1 MRTTR
6 RVFRLLTGIV
16 SVAATVGCERPQP
29 KITASRPPVV
39 LVTTPVSDYVT
50 DYEDFTGR
58 TDAIFSVE
66 IRARV
71 TGYLDK
77 VHFKDG
83 DDVKEGDLMFV
94 IDPRLYKADLD
105 RAVSTVAQ
113 NEARLKRLE
122 ADFTRAK
129 NLYARGGIGREEY
142 DKVSGDRAEAEAA
155 VGISKAALDYA
166 RHNEEFTRVRA
177 PISGRLSRRLVDPG
191 NLVQADMTALTTI
204 VSLDPMYLYWDVDE
218 RTLLRLRRLVREGK
232 IKTRAEAEIPVY
244 AALSDEDDYPHK
256 GAINFA
262 DNRVDASTGTLR
274 LRAVID
280 NPKPY
285 VLSPGLFMKVRL
297 PVGTPHRSILIPEQA
312 LGSDQGRKFL
322 YVVNDKNVIVRR
334 LVDVGK
340 IEKGLRVINRG
351 LSSGERVVVSGLQRV
366 RPELVVDPKPA
377 ESTPSSK
384 DKVASLP

>member
-1 MRTTR
+1 
-6 RVFRLLTGIV
+6 
-16 SVAATVGCERPQP
+16 
-29 KITASRPPVV
+29 
-39 LVTTPVSDYVT
+39 
-50 DYEDFTGR
+50 
-58 TDAIFSVE
+58 
-66 IRARV
+66 V

-83 DDVKEGDLMFV
+83 DDVKEGDLLFE
-94 IDPRLYKADLD
+94 IDPQLYKADLD

-142 DKVSGDRAEAEAA
+142 DKISGDRAEAEAA

-232 IKTRAEAEIPVY
+232 IQRREEAEIPVY

-256 GAINFA
+256 GVINFA

-377 ESTPSSK
+377 EGTPTSK